1 MPSTLDATVGGAA
14 ANTYATLA
22 EYKSYWGDR
31 LYNTAALAADDPTIE
46 MALLWT
52 GRLLTACF
60 KWNGVATDDVQIM
73 PWPRTGLLTA
83 TGRTL
88 LGTVNPVQ
96 LKNAQCE
103 WAGILISGGDRT
115 ADNPDTKVLGGEQA
129 VTGLT
134 AGPVS
139 IQYEGTRMS
148 TLEEFDAFIRSLS
161 SDFSYLSK
169 SVPDSVRMLL
179 VPGWYREGQL
189 KRKLIF
195 GAF

>member
-1 MPSTLDATVGGAA
+1 MPSTLVETVGSAT

-22 EYKSYWGDR
+22 EYKTYWGDR

-46 MALLWT
+46 MALLWAC
-52 GRLLTACF
+52 RLLTACF
-60 KWNGVATDDVQIM
+60 KWRGVATDSIQDL

-83 TGRTL
+83 NGYTL
-88 LGTVNPVQ
+88 AGNIIPIQ
-96 LKNAQCE
+96 LKNAQSE

-115 ADNPDTKVLGGEQA
+115 LDDPDTKVLSGEQA
-129 VTGLT
+129 VTGIT

-139 IQYEGTRMS
+139 IQYEGTKMS
-148 TLEEFDAFIRSLS
+148 TLEEFDAYIRSLS
-161 SDFSYLSK
+161 SDFAYLSR

>member
-1 MPSTLDATVGGAA
+1 MPTALDATVGGAA
-14 ANTYATLA
+14 ANTYSTLA
-22 EYKSYWGDR
+22 EYKAYWGDR
-31 LYNTAALAADDPTIE
+31 LYNTAALAAADATIE

-60 KWNGVATDDVQIM
+60 KWNGSAADAVQIM
-73 PWPRTGLLTA
+73 PWPRLGLLTA
-83 TGRTL
+83 TGFSL
-88 LGTVNPVQ
+88 PGTVNPIQ
-96 LKNAQCE
+96 LKNAQNE

-115 ADNPDTKVLGGEQA
+115 ADEPDTKVLGGSQA

-139 IQYEGTRMS
+139 IQYEGTKMS
-148 TLEEFDAFIRSLS
+148 TLEEFDAYIRSLS
-161 SDFSYLSK
+161 SDFAYLSK

-179 VPGWYREGQL
+179 VPGWYKEGQL